1 MKAKKGCKIKRKV
14 DLENGDRLVNM
25 FDYVCSRVDWGKSF
39 LNAEAV
45 TCMNTLF
52 IELGKDNRIIK
63 P

>member
-1 MKAKKGCKIKRKV
+1 MKARTGCKIERKV

-25 FDYVCSRVDWGKSF
+25 FDYLCSRVNWGKSY
-39 LNAEAV
+39 LDAKAV

-52 IELGKDNRIIK
+52 IELGKDERIVK